1 MKYIR
6 FACSGS
12 IIPGFSQS
20 VENAKQMMLKK

>member
-20 VENAKQMMLKK
+20 VEDVKRMMLKK